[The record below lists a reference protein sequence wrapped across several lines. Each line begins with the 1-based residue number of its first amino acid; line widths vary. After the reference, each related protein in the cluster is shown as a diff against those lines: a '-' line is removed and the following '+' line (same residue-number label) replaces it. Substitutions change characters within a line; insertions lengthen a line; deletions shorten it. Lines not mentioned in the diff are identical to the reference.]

1 MGLRG
6 GCNSMVEYQ
15 VVVLRA
21 EGSTPSLR
29 PLKLVCRWGSSSVVE
44 HEPVALGVAG
54 SNPVF
59 LAHSWNWDIAKW

>member
-21 EGSTPSLR
+21 EGSSPSLR
-29 PLKLVCRWGSSSVVE
+29 PLNAFLGIGE
-44 HEPVALGVAG
+44 VAQ
-54 SNPVF
+54 
-59 LAHSWNWDIAKW
+59 W